1 MSAAA
6 GNGALGGAANGAGKM
21 IDLRSDTVT
30 RPTEAMRAAM
40 AAAPVGDDCY
50 GDDPTVLELERRT
63 AEILG
68 KEAAMYVPTGT
79 MSNQLALRAHTE
91 PGDTVL
97 IGPGAHIWFGE
108 GGAPS
113 PISGVVIKPLEGER
127 GMFGAATLRAAL
139 NLDMGTVRARM
150 QSPVRLVCAENTHNG
165 AGGAV
170 WPLDLLGEM
179 LGAAREA
186 GLATHL
192 DGARLWNATA
202 ATGIPEAEFAA
213 GFDTVNV
220 CFSKALGAPLGS
232 ALAGPTDLIERARRF
247 KQLYGGGF
255 RQAGIVA
262 AGALHALEQHRER
275 LTEDHARATALAHG
289 LAAIPGLDVDV
300 EAVETNIVRF
310 RTTDVDAPVFAGR
323 CREAGVL
330 LNAYSRSDLRVI
342 PHLHTTDDDVEG
354 ALEIFRQVA
363 AA

>member
-6 GNGALGGAANGAGKM
+6 ADGTGAGAANGAGRM

-113 PISGVVIKPLEGER
+113 PISGVVIRPLEGDR
-127 GMFGAATLRAAL
+127 GMFDAATLRAAL

-170 WPLDLLGEM
+170 WPLDLLREM
-179 LGAAREA
+179 LAAAREA

-202 ATGIPEAEFAA
+202 ASGIPEAEFAV

-232 ALAGPTDLIERARRF
+232 ALAGPADLIERARRF

-262 AGALHALEQHRER
+262 AGALYALEHHRER
-275 LTEDHARATALAHG
+275 LTRDHARARRLARG
-289 LAAIPGLDVDV
+289 LAAIRGLEVDV
-300 EAVETNIVRF
+300 EGVETNIVRF
-310 RTTDVDAPVFAGR
+310 RTTAVDAPEFAGR

-330 LNAYSRSDLRVI
+330 LNAYNRRDLRVI
-342 PHLHTTDDDVEG
+342 PHLHTTDGDVAD
-354 ALEIFRQVA
+354 ALEVFRRA

>member
-6 GNGALGGAANGAGKM
+6 GEGAADGARAM

-30 RPTEAMRAAM
+30 RPTDAMRAAM

-63 AEILG
+63 AELLG
-68 KEAAMYVPTGT
+68 KEAAVYVPTGT
-79 MSNQLALRAHTE
+79 MSNQIALRAHTE

-97 IGPGAHIWFGE
+97 IGPGAHVWFGE
-108 GGAPS
+108 AGAPS
-113 PISGVVIKPLEGER
+113 PISGVVVRPLEGDR

-139 NLDMGTVRARM
+139 NVDMGPVRARM

-170 WPLDLLGEM
+170 WPLDLLREM
-179 LGAAREA
+179 LAAAREA

-202 ATGIPEAEFAA
+202 ATGIAEAEFAE

-232 ALAGPTDLIERARRF
+232 ALAGPHDFIERARRF

-262 AGALHALEQHRER
+262 AGALYALEHHRAR
-275 LTEDHARATALAHG
+275 LPEDHARAKTLASG
-289 LAAIPGLDVDV
+289 LAEVPGLEVDPG
-300 EAVETNIVRF
+300 AVETNIVRF
-310 RTTDVDAPVFAGR
+310 RTTAVPAPEFATR
-323 CREAGVL
+323 CRGRGVL
-330 LNAYSRSDLRVI
+330 LNAYNRTDLRVV
-342 PHLHTTDDDVEG
+342 PHLHTTDDDVER
-354 ALEIFRQVA
+354 ALEIFREA
-363 AA
+363 AAA